1 MRYTK
6 RRLNDSTAHGYDHQ
20 AFDAF
25 NVPEY
30 TK

>member
-6 RRLNDSTAHGYDHQ
+6 RRLNDSTAHGYDQ